1 MATKIAI
8 NGFGRIGRCVY
19 RALDGDDL
27 EIVALNDLT
36 DAATLGHL
44 LKYDSVHGR
53 YKGTVEVGDGALVID
68 GKTVKVLAER
78 DPAKLP
84 WKDLGVEYV
93 IESTGLFR
101 ERSKANAHLEAGA
114 KRVVI
119 SAPGKNVDGTFAMGV
134 NADTF
139 DPGKHFIVSNAS
151 CTTNCL
157 APVAKVLDDSF
168 GIEHGLMTTIH
179 SVTNDQRILDLPHK
193 DLRRARAAFESMIPT
208 TTGAAK
214 AVGLVLPQLV
224 GKLNGFAIRVPT
236 RNVSMVDFV
245 ARLNKDVTKEEVNA
259 AMVEAAS
266 KEPLKGFLDVTE
278 EPIVSID
285 LTGADASSTV
295 DLALTDVMDKRLVK
309 VVSWYDN
316 EWGYS
321 KRLIDLVRHMVRKS
335 A

>member
-134 NADTF
+134 
-139 DPGKHFIVSNAS
+139 
-151 CTTNCL
+151 
-157 APVAKVLDDSF
+157 
-168 GIEHGLMTTIH
+168 M
-179 SVTNDQRILDLPHK
+179 
-193 DLRRARAAFESMIPT
+193 
-208 TTGAAK
+208 
-214 AVGLVLPQLV
+214 
-224 GKLNGFAIRVPT
+224 
-236 RNVSMVDFV
+236 
-245 ARLNKDVTKEEVNA
+245 
-259 AMVEAAS
+259 
-266 KEPLKGFLDVTE
+266 
-278 EPIVSID
+278 
-285 LTGADASSTV
+285 
-295 DLALTDVMDKRLVK
+295 
-309 VVSWYDN
+309 
-316 EWGYS
+316 
-321 KRLIDLVRHMVRKS
+321 
-335 A
+335 